1 MRIERVTID
10 DAPELLA
17 IYAPYVKDT
26 AITFEYEV
34 PTLEEF
40 RTRIIKIG
48 SKYPFIKAV
57 DNGEILGYA
66 YAASFKERKAYDW
79 SVETTIYV
87 KLGKQRMGTGRKLY
101 RALELSLKDMGI
113 LNMNA
118 CIAVPAK
125 EDEHLTDASCRFHEK
140 MGFTMVGRFHNI
152 GYKFG
157 TWYDVVWMEK
167 MLGEHEDSPP
177 PVRFGDWKLREPERH
192 YQNSSNH

>member
-66 YAASFKERKAYDW
+66 YAASFKERKEDW
-79 SVETTIYV
+79 SW
-87 KLGKQRMGTGRKLY
+87 KQRLCEAWQAEIGTGKLY
-101 RALELSLKDMGI
+101 R
-113 LNMNA
+113 
-118 CIAVPAK
+118 
-125 EDEHLTDASCRFHEK
+125 HWSCR
-140 MGFTMVGRFHNI
+140 
-152 GYKFG
+152 
-157 TWYDVVWMEK
+157 
-167 MLGEHEDSPP
+167 
-177 PVRFGDWKLREPERH
+177 
-192 YQNSSNH
+192 